1 MNLRKIIR
9 EEIDDWDLFRGEPVE
24 LVLNKAFHFEET
36 ANPGDENY
44 RKLTDLLVKLG
55 FKPMYSTPIVLDS
68 QAIGLYA
75 YQDIGGDYRFVYTTE
90 IDHDDEEDYYQ
101 HIKGFASDESIDGG
115 KNLELV
121 NVRDFIK
128 YLN

>member
-24 LVLNKAFHFEET
+24 PVLNKAFHFEET

-44 RKLTDLLVKLG
+44 RKLTDLLINLG
-55 FKPMYSTPIVLDS
+55 FKPVYGTPIALNS
-68 QAIGLYA
+68 QAVGLYA
-75 YQDIGGDYRFVYTTE
+75 YQDFGGDYCFVYTTG
-90 IDHDDEEDYYQ
+90 IDDDEEDYYQ
-101 HIKGFASDESIDGG
+101 HIKDFASGESIDRGE
-115 KNLELV
+115 NLELV

-128 YLN
+128 KLN